1 MSVRVAIA
9 AAILSIAGA
18 SGVSASLEA
27 GISAVQAVEDHLVQV
42 EERALSDLGD
52 GSGAFVISPSEE
64 RVEIDFQL
72 PPHVMATE
80 AWLTLVARPAGPT
93 ANGLISVS
101 LNNGEPV
108 NLRPQAQDMRAGFS
122 LYSSDVRAGRNV
134 LTISYAAQAASA
146 GWLIDAR
153 QSNLRL
159 ELDQAQPLASL
170 DELETALGADFAAPR
185 RVALMAENN
194 NDRAMLEGLTAQGLA
209 LRAGRVPNFSGEAAN
224 ADLVVRVAER
234 AALEDAERAALDRLG
249 AGSGPAIALL
259 PGARPHILITGRSA
273 DEAAAASRIFAA
285 RSLRGV
291 GSTFLATDAMEAQ
304 RLGQAVLTRDTRVAE
319 NADLRTFATSAL
331 PFSAG
336 QGSRTAVQIAAG
348 NEADRM
354 GALSV
359 LARAALT
366 SGEAWIYA
374 WYGEADV
381 SAPIDHHLLIIGP
394 RAVYA
399 DEVQRSSTP
408 EWRTAWRQAERS
420 QGRRGFMRF
429 AAAAYADGSP
439 AGPGLG
445 VAGLFRDS
453 RSPDRWIATLGAPAD
468 ASFAD
473 AGRSLARSELW
484 GALEGRAAIWSDR
497 GVTAYD
503 YSVTG
508 VPFWKGY
515 VEFAVDNA
523 RIAALLLFMLS
534 AVILGRA
541 LMRRRR
547 RVNGMSSEAA

>member
-27 GISAVQAVEDHLVQV
+27 ENSAVEAVENHLVQV

-64 RVEIDFQL
+64 RVEIEFQL
-72 PPHVMATE
+72 PPHAVATE
-80 AWLTLVARPAGPT
+80 AWLTLVARPAGPS

-101 LNNGEPV
+101 LNGGEPV
-108 NLRPQAQDMRAGFS
+108 NLRPQAQSMRAGFS
-122 LYSSDVRAGRNV
+122 LFSRDVRAGRNI
-134 LTISYAAQAASA
+134 LSIAYSAEAASA

-153 QSNLRL
+153 DSSLRL
-159 ELDQAQPLASL
+159 ELDRAQTLSSL
-170 DELETALGADFAAPR
+170 GELETALGADFAAPR
-185 RVALMAENN
+185 RVALLAEDNS
-194 NDRAMLEGLTAQGLA
+194 DRALLEGLTAQGLA
-209 LRAGRVPNFSGEAAN
+209 LRAGRVPNFTAHPDN
-224 ADLVVRVAER
+224 ADLVVRIATTGALGEAER
-234 AALEDAERAALDRLG
+234 AALSG
-249 AGSGPAIALL
+249 AGPTIALL
-259 PGARPHILITGRSA
+259 PGARPHIVITGRNA
-273 DEAAAASRIFAA
+273 DEAAAASRLFAA

-291 GSTFLATDAMEAQ
+291 GRTFLAADAMEAE
-304 RLGQAVLTRDTRVAE
+304 RLGRPVLTRDTRGLVGE
-319 NADLRTFATSAL
+319 DADLRTFATSAL

-348 NEADRM
+348 TEADRM

-374 WYGEADV
+374 WYGETEE

-453 RSPDRWIATLGAPAD
+453 RSPDRWIATLGAPAE

-503 YSVTG
+503 YSVSG

-523 RIAALLLFMLS
+523 RIAALILFMLS